1 MVDRLE
7 ELLARLEAEEE
18 QEDWEEPETIPA
30 PAPPAG
36 GRDGWEADGEKAP
49 EAPAAGTAQGWTA
62 EGPEGREWDGE
73 VPDRPPEALP
83 RPERARREERRAG
96 EPAAT
101 GPGTGSGGEL
111 EALYRQAARA
121 ASPLPP
127 VPQAGQAGR
136 SFRGEEPGRTT
147 ALTVEE
153 LDRAVRRD
161 SRRYDGGMEIY

>member
-18 QEDWEEPETIPA
+18 QEDWEETETIPA
-30 PAPPAG
+30 PMPPAG
-36 GRDGWEADGEKAP
+36 GRDDWEKDGARPP
-49 EAPAAGTAQGWTA
+49 EVPAAGMEEERAGEPAQG
-62 EGPEGREWDGE
+62 RVWDGE
-73 VPDRPPEALP
+73 TRTRPPEALP

-111 EALYRQAARA
+111 EALYRQAVRA

-136 SFRGEEPGRTT
+136 SFRGEEPGRTA